1 MHPSSSSADA
11 NAYANIFTSTINNNT
26 TTTTTVPTISSE
38 QHRRV
43 DVETIDDLRALVD
56 AARRAGQEKIDLCLP
71 RLDGAN
77 DGGVVGADGRVSEM
91 RGTGENETDAG
102 TDELR
107 SMVEKALRGVST
119 CSSFVSLMF
128 WTFQFLFV
136 KE

>member
-1 MHPSSSSADA
+1 M
-11 NAYANIFTSTINNNT
+11 
-26 TTTTTVPTISSE
+26 
-38 QHRRV
+38 
-43 DVETIDDLRALVD
+43 D

-71 RLDGAN
+71 RLDGA
-77 DGGVVGADGRVSEM
+77 DGRVSEM
-91 RGTGENETDAG
+91 RGTGENETDAE